1 MVVVGKRVGVS
12 WDMWMIEVRCYVW
25 VHVHKS
31 IVIIIVFII
40 IVVVII
46 TTTTTTTTTI
56 IMIIVMACFRTLT
69 EV

>member
-46 TTTTTTTTTI
+46 TTTTI